1 MFKKIII
8 AAVIL
13 SLGIAGYTWMNQP
26 DPRSRSAASAPRP
39 TATNDANGQR
49 QAPAT
54 EQSAGNGGNSQG
66 NQTNQTQRSAESSN
80 SQGDQP
86 ATPTGSADQNSQAR
100 EGQQRPPRGGGFGG
114 SGRLAQQSATSVEV
128 VPAEANVSQAQL
140 SVYGVVEAQTSIII
154 SSTST
159 ANVES
164 INYQE
169 GQLIQKG
176 EALVSLSSPSAL
188 EQLTQRQASLQELDA
203 RLRNEALKHET
214 DLAALEIEKELVRI
228 SKNSVDRFVS
238 LNSQQL
244 STSND
249 YETALRSYQSQ
260 LLSLQNRE
268 LTLAQYDDNLTQW
281 QAQRALLL
289 SQIRQSE
296 QLVDELTVEA
306 PFDGLIAKLSVKEGQ
321 EVRAGD
327 AIADVYD
334 ANSLALFVRVPIR
347 YRLDQT
353 NLTEL
358 SAIDSY
364 GRTWQATAIRP
375 LNELGAQRLTLK
387 PSDEQVQVLPGS
399 HISLTLSYPLKSA
412 AVDVPITAVYDQQRV
427 YVFDRETST
436 IKAIDV
442 AILGRSATGYLI
454 ESDEFDRRMPIVTT
468 RIKNPVTGMK
478 VSLVRRDR
486 GDRS

>member
-1 MFKKIII
+1 MLKKIII
-8 AAVIL
+8 AAAIL
-13 SLGIAGYTWMNQP
+13 SLGIAGYLWMNQS
-26 DPRSRSAASAPRP
+26 DPRARNTSSAPRP
-39 TATNDANGQR
+39 TANNETNEQQQPPASQPGQTPQTNPTEQGQR
-49 QAPAT
+49 AT
-54 EQSAGNGGNSQG
+54 ESA
-66 NQTNQTQRSAESSN
+66 N
-80 SQGDQP
+80 SQGDRTAAQS
-86 ATPTGSADQNSQAR
+86 GSTDQNNPSEAR
-100 EGQQRPPRGGGFGG
+100 EGQQRPPRGGGFGR
-114 SGRLAQQSATSVEV
+114 SGRLAQQAATSVEV

-164 INYQE
+164 INFEE

-188 EQLTQRQASLQELDA
+188 EQLNQRQASLRELDA

-214 DLAALEIEKELVRI
+214 DKAALEIEKELVRI

-281 QAQRALLL
+281 RAQRALLL

-296 QLVDELTVEA
+296 QLVDELSVEA
-306 PFDGLIAKLSVKEGQ
+306 PFDGLIAKLSVKAGQ

-353 NLTEL
+353 SLAEL
-358 SAIDSY
+358 SATDSF
-364 GRTWQATAIRP
+364 GRIWKATAIRP
-375 LNELGAQRLTLK
+375 LNEMGAQRLTLK
-387 PSDEQVQVLPGS
+387 PMDEQIQILPGS
-399 HISLTLSYPLKSA
+399 HVSLTLSYPLKSA

-427 YVFDRETST
+427 YVFDRETSA
-436 IKAIDV
+436 IKAV
-442 AILGRSATGYLI
+442 EVVILGRSATGYLI
-454 ESDEFDRRMPIVTT
+454 ESNEFDRRMPIITT